1 MVCFHCAW
9 HQLTLVLIV
18 FPLVCLQSLQFK
30 SVEANLNIRWWSAL
44 CRLPILD
51 TLPRKNILAGVDCDG
66 SPSPWAGCGHMG
78 CWVWMTPPDMMVTLL
93 ERLVGVAASS
103 TRTGP
108 GPSTFQLEEVDVMG
122 MMTMHQSHPGSPSKD
137 LATRVAL
144 LSVWPSIPILLAE
157 GVLGSYPGQK
167 VDA

>member
-1 MVCFHCAW
+1 
-9 HQLTLVLIV
+9 
-18 FPLVCLQSLQFK
+18 
-30 SVEANLNIRWWSAL
+30 
-44 CRLPILD
+44 
-51 TLPRKNILAGVDCDG
+51 
-66 SPSPWAGCGHMG
+66 
-78 CWVWMTPPDMMVTLL
+78 MMVTLL